1 MSLLEYLLIE
11 WSKVAAGELGCTGIC
26 RRVGSGQGG
35 RCAEEFQIAVF
46 NTEEWYKGLVVVD
59 AWAGFGLDFQ
69 LYVVLS
75 EFVKDGLQ

>member
-46 NTEEWYKGLVVVD
+46 NTEE
-59 AWAGFGLDFQ
+59 
-69 LYVVLS
+69 
-75 EFVKDGLQ
+75 